1 MKKTIICEMQE
12 KKYNKFAKMIQDD
25 IIKELKK
32 YAIEFSKIEYNNDF
46 NIEIEI
52 NNRLKKSVANFR
64 YFTNLYLDYNIDYGH
79 KIQIQGNF
87 FNACLLDREKG
98 YKNLLAVLRHELI
111 HYNLY
116 KLKKQF
122 KDGQKDFEIELMKN
136 DAPSNFD
143 NEYLLNNFNIKN
155 NADKVIYEVNKLV
168 KNDINYN
175 IDNIN
180 KKAINNKY
188 VEIVRI
194 EYI

>member
-1 MKKTIICEMQE
+1 MKKTVICEIEE
-12 KKYNKFAKMIQDD
+12 KKYNKFAKMIQND

-32 YAIEFSKIEYNNDF
+32 YAIEFSKIEYGNDF
-46 NIEIEI
+46 DIEIEV
-52 NNRLKKSVANFR
+52 NNRLKKSLANFR
-64 YFTNLYLDYNIDYGH
+64 YFTNLTDNFDYGH
-79 KIQIQGNF
+79 KIQIQGRF
-87 FNACLLDREKG
+87 FNACLLDKEKG
-98 YKNLLAVLRHELI
+98 SENLLAVLRHELI

-122 KDGQKDFEIELMKN
+122 KDGQKDFEIELTKN
-136 DAPSNFD
+136 NAPSNF
-143 NEYLLNNFNIKN
+143 NNNYLLNNFNIKN
-155 NADKVIYEVNKLV
+155 NANEVTYKINKLV

-180 KKAINNKY
+180 KKSINDKY

>member
-1 MKKTIICEMQE
+1 MKKTIICKIEE
-12 KKYNKFAKMIQDD
+12 KKYNKFVKMIQGD
-25 IIKELKK
+25 IIKELKE
-32 YAIEFSKIEYNNDF
+32 YAIKFSKIEYNNDF

-52 NNRLKKSVANFR
+52 NNRLKKGVANFR

-79 KIQIQGNF
+79 KIQIQGKF
-87 FNACLLDREKG
+87 LNACLLDREKG
-98 YKNLLAVLRHELI
+98 LENLFSVLRHELI

-175 IDNIN
+175 VDNIN

>member
-1 MKKTIICEMQE
+1 MKKTIICEIEE
-12 KKYNKFAKMIQDD
+12 KKYNKFVKMIQND

-46 NIEIEI
+46 DIEIEI
-52 NNRLKKSVANFR
+52 NNRLKKSLANFR
-64 YFTNLYLDYNIDYGH
+64 YFTNLTDNFDYGH
-79 KIQIQGNF
+79 KIQIQGKF
-87 FNACLLDREKG
+87 LNACLLDREKG
-98 YKNLLAVLRHELI
+98 LENLFSVLRHELT

-122 KDGQKDFEIELMKN
+122 KDGQKDFEIELIKN
-136 DAPSNFD
+136 SAPSNFD
-143 NEYLLNNFNIKN
+143 NECLLNNFNIKN
-155 NADKVIYEVNKLV
+155 NANKVTYKVNKLV